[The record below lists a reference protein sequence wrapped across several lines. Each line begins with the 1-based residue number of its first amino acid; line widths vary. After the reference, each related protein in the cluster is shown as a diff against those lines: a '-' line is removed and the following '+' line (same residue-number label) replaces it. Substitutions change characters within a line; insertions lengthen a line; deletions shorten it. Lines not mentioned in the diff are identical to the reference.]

1 MCLQCRPALGDQD
14 LRLMDADTKKLAL
27 EMYAEGIAART
38 IERLFKV
45 SYNNARGW
53 VRKEVEDTAL
63 KPLPSHQLQVVEADG
78 CRAALVQ
85 KTAHLALW
93 SIACRTHQMV
103 GFALGCRGIQTAK
116 RLQPQR
122 PTDSHLPY

>member
-78 CRAALVQ
+78 V
-85 KTAHLALW
+85 
-93 SIACRTHQMV
+93 
-103 GFALGCRGIQTAK
+103 
-116 RLQPQR
+116 
-122 PTDSHLPY
+122 